1 MKQIPSVI
9 FFENATSPSRAG
21 RGKRRLWAG
30 HGEFVIAQWA
40 DDSVRPQT
48 APDFFEILG
57 EFATAQWDDVGIGPY
72 NEMGKCLR
80 FRRKF
85 SKTRCFLPGG
95 AEPRPY
101 QGLGKIALLCR
112 F

>member
-1 MKQIPSVI
+1 MGGQSRPLLQRPLL
-9 FFENATSPSRAG
+9 SPVG
-21 RGKRRLWAG
+21 
-30 HGEFVIAQWA
+30 A

-57 EFATAQWDDVGIGPY
+57 EFATAQWADVGIGPY

>member
-1 MKQIPSVI
+1 MSE
-9 FFENATSPSRAG
+9 ENAPQKERYLREVEQKLLRKELDA
-21 RGKRRLWAG
+21 RLG
-30 HGEFVIAQWA
+30 A
-40 DDSVRPQT
+40 DDFVRPQT

-57 EFATAQWDDVGIGPY
+57 EFATAQWADVGIGPY

-85 SKTRCFLPGG
+85 SKTHCFLPGG